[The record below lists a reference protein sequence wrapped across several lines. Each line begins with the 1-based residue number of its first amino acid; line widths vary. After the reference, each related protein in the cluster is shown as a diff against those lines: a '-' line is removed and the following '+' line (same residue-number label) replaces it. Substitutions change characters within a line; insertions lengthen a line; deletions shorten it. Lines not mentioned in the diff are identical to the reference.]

1 MEKLCLRVAD
11 YHQYALF
18 WYIDQPS
25 DMIKDNS
32 KGQGLQDYFLALDFR
47 TQNFRFCISVLG

>member
-1 MEKLCLRVAD
+1 MGKLCLRVAD
-11 YHQYALF
+11 YRQYALF

-32 KGQGLQDYFLALDFR
+32 KRQGLQDYFLALDFS
-47 TQNFRFCISVLG
+47 FLPFGAWVKLY